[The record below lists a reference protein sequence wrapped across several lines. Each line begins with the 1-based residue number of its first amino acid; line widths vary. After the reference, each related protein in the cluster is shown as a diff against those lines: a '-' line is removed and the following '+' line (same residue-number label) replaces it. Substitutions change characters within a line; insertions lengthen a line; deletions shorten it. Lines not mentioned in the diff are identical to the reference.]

1 MKRIWILVLLLF
13 FALPVCAE
21 ETVSNNAPTT
31 TEVSAEDNSFDELTV
46 EYKDYMENLQKNIK
60 KNWNPPLDRSSK
72 RVVLLFKISKDGKLL
87 DCKVHQSSGN
97 EATDKAAII
106 AVKKTVFEPLPKK
119 DMRDSVDVQFTFD
132 YNVFYGTEKKDM
144 QLGTSVL
151 VNGSSSKSLSPE
163 YKKFLKN
170 MRKRIKENWRPPVN
184 GQGTRTIVTFNVL
197 KDGKLANCKVH
208 KSSGNKLVD
217 RAALDAVEKSAP
229 FDSLPAEEKSDSV
242 NIQFTFDY
250 YYYGDKSPNNDTPST
265 LVYKSTPNS
274 QVTQIY
280 KSMKNREDKKVFR
293 EYLEQ
298 VGRVLSFVQY
308 DGDKKNLVRVKFTID
323 KAGLVTSAKVSA
335 SSGDKDFNNAILSK
349 VKTLEFGEIPEQLKL
364 EELPFEIEFNNCFYY
379 NPLSAQN
386 YAKANTALGAVT
398 ASSLLGLF
406 IMSIIGF

>member
-21 ETVSNNAPTT
+21 DKVDNTAPQLETSIS
-31 TEVSAEDNSFDELTV
+31 TEDSSLDEISP
-46 EYKDYMENLQKNIK
+46 EYDSYIKYLQKSIK
-60 KNWNPPLDRSSK
+60 KNWIPPLGEKSLRTI
-72 RVVLLFKISKDGKLL
+72 LLFKISKDGQLL
-87 DCKVHQSSGN
+87 GCKVHQSSGN
-97 EATDKAAII
+97 EAADKAAII
-106 AVKKTVFEPLPKK
+106 AVKKTAPFEPLPKNVT
-119 DMRDSVDVQFTFD
+119 DEIIDIQFTFD
-132 YNVFYGTEKKDM
+132 YNIY
-144 QLGTSVL
+144 QPS
-151 VNGSSSKSLSPE
+151 
-163 YKKFLKN
+163 
-170 MRKRIKENWRPPVN
+170 
-184 GQGTRTIVTFNVL
+184 
-197 KDGKLANCKVH
+197 
-208 KSSGNKLVD
+208 
-217 RAALDAVEKSAP
+217 
-229 FDSLPAEEKSDSV
+229 
-242 NIQFTFDY
+242 
-250 YYYGDKSPNNDTPST
+250 NNYTPST

-274 QVTQIY
+274 QITQIY

-386 YAKANTALGAVT
+386 YAKANTAFGAVT